1 MNKSRSAPEEQ
12 RPPTRRAFVV
22 VGMHRSGTSA
32 MARVLSLLG
41 STLPE
46 RLMVPEAH
54 NPAGF
59 WEPQAVAD
67 LNDEILAAGDSEW
80 DDVFAFRPRPYL
92 ANFDRS
98 YLSRAVDLLDEEFKD
113 AEVIVLKDPRISVL
127 TSFWDRALREA
138 GFETHYIVMIRNP
151 LDVAESLRVRDGF
164 PREKSLLLWS
174 SYMAAVHRD
183 TRNYPSTLVSYDQ
196 LMKDWRSVRDR
207 IQQDAG
213 FPFPRDTSA
222 AALEIDRFLDDRLH
236 HHRSE
241 TDLLS
246 REDVPDLVKSLY
258 RAFSDASRGADV
270 DDAAVEAAQT
280 ELSKMEAVMGPLV
293 ADLRGRA
300 HNLTRELADVR
311 QAHAE
316 ASDRAT
322 SLAEQLDAE
331 HKMRRSDS
339 LAAAERIAGLQKE
352 LAGAEQ
358 TRGELQLRESELRQ
372 RQEEIEQ
379 TRTEL
384 ALMSDRSRAAEAQ
397 AEAAQRIMEQEKAAR
412 EEIEA
417 ELDSAKSLREEER
430 ARAESEAKSRKQ
442 LLADHSDLKSKLE
455 RVRDELRERED
466 DLEAAEKSIEAAGKA
481 IEAAEKSA
489 AESGRALSSKQRDLD
504 ERYRELAELGRA
516 LVHEEDRA
524 HQREEE
530 AKWLREVHV
539 ALSRNERWWFRFLPR
554 RMQQRRRFACLR
566 DAGLFDADS
575 YVSNYPD
582 VARSRQDPLRHY
594 IAHGMHE
601 GRQF

>member
-1 MNKSRSAPEEQ
+1 MSIKKSTSEEQ
-12 RPPTRRAFVV
+12 RPTRRAFVV

-46 RLMVPEAH
+46 RLMVPEPH

-59 WEPQAVAD
+59 WEPQAIAD
-67 LNDEILAAGDSEW
+67 FNDEILAAGDSEW

-98 YLSRAVDLLDEEFKD
+98 YLGRAVDLLNEEFKD
-113 AEVIVLKDPRISVL
+113 AEVVVLKDPRISVL
-127 TSFWDRALREA
+127 TSFWDRALRGA
-138 GFETHYIVMIRNP
+138 GFETHYIVMVRNP

-164 PREKSLLLWS
+164 PREKSLLLWG
-174 SYMAAVHRD
+174 SYMVAVHRD
-183 TRNYPSTLVSYDQ
+183 TRDHPSTIVSYDQ

-213 FPFPRDTSA
+213 VPFPRDTA
-222 AALEIDRFLDDRLH
+222 AAAIEIDRFLDDRLH

-241 TDLLS
+241 SDLLS
-246 REDVPDLVKSLY
+246 RDDVPELVKSLY
-258 RAFSDASRGADV
+258 RAFSGASRGASV
-270 DDAAVEAAQT
+270 DDAAVEAAHI
-280 ELSKMEAVMGPLV
+280 ELAKMEAVMGPLV
-293 ADLRGRA
+293 ADLRGRSL
-300 HNLTRELADVR
+300 NLSKELADVR

-316 ASDRAT
+316 ASDRAN

-331 HKMRRSDS
+331 HKSRRTDA

-352 LAGAEQ
+352 LSDAEQ
-358 TRGELQLRESELRQ
+358 TRSELQLRESELRQ

-379 TRTEL
+379 TRAEL
-384 ALMSDRSRAAEAQ
+384 AQMSDRSRAAEQ
-397 AEAAQRIMEQEKAAR
+397 QFEQERVAR
-412 EEIEA
+412 EMLENDLA
-417 ELDSAKSLREEER
+417 RVTSLRDEER
-430 ARAESEAKSRKQ
+430 ARAESEFRVRER
-442 LLADHSDLKSKLE
+442 LLAEQATLKSKLE
-455 RVRDELRERED
+455 NTRDKLRERED
-466 DLEAAEKSIEAAGKA
+466 DLEKVEKAM
-481 IEAAEKSA
+481 EAAEKA
-489 AESGRALSSKQRDLD
+489 AAASNQALMAKQRDLD

-516 LVHEEDRA
+516 LVQEEDRA
-524 HQREEE
+524 NQREEE

-539 ALSRNERWWFRFLPR
+539 TLSRKERWWFRFLPR
-554 RMQQRRRFACLR
+554 RMQQRRRLNWLR

-575 YVSNYPD
+575 YASNYPD

-594 IAHGMHE
+594 VAHGMQE